1 MPLSQIQ
8 VKSGKSE
15 ETIKNPAM
23 GSLLLLEKTLR
34 RKVNVLLISAV
45 LPRSVLLPCLVN

>member
-1 MPLSQIQ
+1 MQQSQIQ

-23 GSLLLLEKTLR
+23 GIAAGKKTLR

-45 LPRSVLLPCLVN
+45 LPRSVLYPCLVN

>member
-23 GSLLLLEKTLR
+23 GIAAGKKNSSTQSKCFIDICCST
-34 RKVNVLLISAV
+34 
-45 LPRSVLLPCLVN
+45 

>member
-8 VKSGKSE
+8 VESGKSE

-23 GSLLLLEKTLR
+23 GIAAGKKLFDAK
-34 RKVNVLLISAV
+34 
-45 LPRSVLLPCLVN
+45 

>member
-23 GSLLLLEKTLR
+23 GIAAGRNSSTQSI
-34 RKVNVLLISAV
+34 NVLLISAV

>member
-23 GSLLLLEKTLR
+23 GIAAGKNSSTQSKCFIDICCST
-34 RKVNVLLISAV
+34 
-45 LPRSVLLPCLVN
+45 